1 MKKIVMKLYHATRY
15 SFAGIKNV
23 YKLEYAFRIELYL
36 GFAVIPLAIL
46 LGQTALQRA
55 LLISSWLLILIVE
68 LINSAIEV
76 VVDRISLE
84 QHELSGLAKDFG
96 SAAVFIA
103 CVSAALIWA
112 FISWDTFL

>member
-1 MKKIVMKLYHATRY
+1 MRKLLTQLYHASRH
-15 SFAGIKNV
+15 SLHGIKNV
-23 YKLEYAFRIELYL
+23 CKLEYAFRIELYF
-36 GFAVIPLAIL
+36 GFVLIPLACL
-46 LGQTALQRA
+46 LGQTAIQRA

-68 LINSAIEV
+68 LINSAIEA

-103 CVSAALIWA
+103 CVNAVLIWV
-112 FISWDTFL
+112 FIILI